1 MSIDWVQLCVIWP
14 SVDMASIHIE
24 TTGNGPDLVMLH
36 GWAIHSGVWDGVVES
51 LSQRFRL
58 HQVDLPGHGASRDC
72 ALDSLDQMTEVIA
85 DRLPGRY
92 SVCGWSLGGQVA
104 IRLALQAPERV
115 QQLVLVAS
123 TPCFVRRADWPWGME
138 DSTLTLFMENLA
150 RDYTQTLNR
159 FLTLQ
164 VSGSEDQARVLA
176 WLRKSIL
183 RGQPPTPATL
193 QAGLKIL
200 QTSDLRAELNQVSQ
214 PVLLIHGRNDVITP
228 AGAADWMQQHLP
240 RARLVLFPHCG
251 HAPFL
256 SFPEQFVSCFDAL

>member
-1 MSIDWVQLCVIWP
+1 MSWP
-14 SVDMASIHIE
+14 GADMAGVHIK
-24 TTGNGPDLVMLH
+24 TVGNGPDWVMLH
-36 GWAIHSGVWDGVVES
+36 GWAMHSGVWDSVVEL

-58 HQVDLPGHGASRDC
+58 HLVDLPGHGASRDC
-72 ALDSLDQMTEVIA
+72 ALGTLEQMTEMIA
-85 DRLPGRY
+85 ARLPDRY

-104 IRLALQAPERV
+104 IRLALRVPERV

-123 TPCFVRRADWPWGME
+123 TPCFVKRADWPWGM
-138 DSTLTLFMENLA
+138 DAATLTLFMENLA
-150 RDYTQTLNR
+150 RDYAQTLNR

-164 VSGSEDQARVLA
+164 VSGSEDQTRVLA
-176 WLRKSIL
+176 QLRKRVLCDQSPDPI
-183 RGQPPTPATL
+183 TL

-200 QTSDLRAELNQVSQ
+200 QTSDLRAELSQIEQ

-228 AGAADWMQQHLP
+228 VGAADWMQQHLS
-240 RARLVLFPHCG
+240 RARLTLFPHCG

>member
-1 MSIDWVQLCVIWP
+1 
-14 SVDMASIHIE
+14 MAQIHIQ
-24 TTGNGPDLVMLH
+24 TVGTGPDLVMLH
-36 GWAIHSGVWDGVVES
+36 GWAMHSGVWDGVIKP

-58 HQVDLPGHGASRDC
+58 HCVDLPGHGASRGC
-72 ALDSLDQMTEVIA
+72 ALTSLEQMTTVIA
-85 DRLPGRY
+85 AYLPERY

-123 TPCFVRRADWPWGME
+123 TPCFVKRADWPWGME
-138 DSTLTLFMENLA
+138 ANTLALFMKNLA
-150 RDYTQTLNR
+150 RDYVQTLNR

-164 VSGSEDQARVLA
+164 VSGGEDQSRVLA
-176 WLRKSIL
+176 QLRRSIL
-183 RGQPPTPATL
+183 QTESPTPATL

-200 QTSDLRAELNQVSQ
+200 QTADLRAELNQIRQ
-214 PVLLIHGRNDVITP
+214 PVLLIHGQNDVIAP
-228 AGAADWMQQHLP
+228 VGAAEWMQQRLFA
-240 RARLVLFPHCG
+240 ARSKLFPHCG